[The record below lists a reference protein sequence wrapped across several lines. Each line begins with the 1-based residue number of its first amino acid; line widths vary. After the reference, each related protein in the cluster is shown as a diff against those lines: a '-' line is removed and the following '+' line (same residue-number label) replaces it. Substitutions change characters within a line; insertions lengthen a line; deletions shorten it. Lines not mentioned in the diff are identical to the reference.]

1 MIQFYKLHWNPTS
14 HVRILIRYYNTVA
27 SHTFCKEEGSG
38 HAAADNLSLRNAII
52 EQCSLIKW
60 WHPLNMWRKC
70 YSMSMDAIY
79 GFHGSQQVFA
89 VATTHWLRVRLQTLS
104 VKGVACEA
112 NTTRPTCY
120 ICTGIEGSY
129 DKISLVCCFQD
140 VNHAAHNTTIQTAS
154 NSWYSL
160 YHGDTYMDRCSSD

>member
-1 MIQFYKLHWNPTS
+1 MWEFLSGTIILLQATPFAKRKGLVMLQLTSCHWGMQLLN
-14 HVRILIRYYNTVA
+14 
-27 SHTFCKEEGSG
+27 
-38 HAAADNLSLRNAII
+38 NA
-52 EQCSLIKW
+52 CSLIKW

-70 YSMSMDAIY
+70 YSMSMDVIY

-89 VATTHWLRVRLQTLS
+89 VATTHWLWARLQTLS

-140 VNHAAHNTTIQTAS
+140 VNHAAHNTTIQTGS

-160 YHGDTYMDRCSSD
+160 YHGDIYMDRCSSD